1 MVDLGNF
8 LQNRLPP
15 PFLLQ
20 DEDEA
25 NTVAS
30 KGISDEFVELPTEEE
45 DTIFKA
51 VRLNDVNKISLML
64 RHGTDVNMVHTGE
77 ACMVKSPSL
86 FRNIQMK
93 RYCLLHVAV
102 LHSDMET
109 ITALC
114 SHGADTNIKD
124 GNNRTPIFLATAAA
138 RLDVVK
144 FLIGKG
150 VDLNSQTSSKRS
162 ALIEAVCLNRLNLV
176 DALIGAGA
184 DLELEDIKGTT
195 ALGHA
200 MMEPRVSVKIVNRL
214 VEAGCNVNKKTQK
227 GATPLMFA
235 VSLKKLDKIKAL
247 IKAGADVNAVDSAN
261 NTAFHLATNDGQ
273 SVNIAKFLL
282 HNGAHPDLKDR
293 FGKTP
298 LENAVIQGKL
308 RVIQLLLLADCD
320 RSYSLFSS
328 DAVQVLCDR
337 VPVFRDWLYKE
348 MYSPKSLKR
357 LCRGSLRHCLTLKGL
372 TAINELQLPQ
382 SLKDFLLV
390 RYYD

>member
-25 NTVAS
+25 NSVAS
-30 KGISDEFVELPTEEE
+30 KGISDEFVKLPTEEE

-77 ACMVKSPSL
+77 ACMVKCPSL

-93 RYCLLHVAV
+93 RYCPLHVAV
-102 LHSDMET
+102 LHSNMET
-109 ITALC
+109 ITVLC
-114 SHGADTNIKD
+114 YHGADMNIKD

-138 RLDVVK
+138 RQDVVK
-144 FLIGKG
+144 YLIGKG

-200 MMEPRVSVKIVNRL
+200 MMQPRVSVKVVNRL
-214 VEAGCNVNKKTQK
+214 VEAGCNVNKRTQK

-247 IKAGADVNAVDSAN
+247 IKAGADVNAADDSKI
-261 NTAFHLATNDGQ
+261 TAFHLATNDGQ

-282 HNGAHPDLKDR
+282 QNGAHPDLKDR
-293 FGKTP
+293 FGRTP
-298 LENAVIQGKL
+298 LENAVMQGKL
-308 RVIQLLLLADCD
+308 RVLQLLLLADCD
-320 RSYSLFSS
+320 RSYSLLSS

-348 MYSPKSLKR
+348 MYNPKSLKR